1 MIAIQRI
8 FGALTL
14 AALAQLASAQ
24 IPLIPPGGTPPV
36 QQSPAAPPPQPPPQQ
51 PQPAPAQPG
60 QPAQQPPAAGQ
71 PQPAPGQIQ
80 PVTVQA
86 QPAGQQPVTVQGQPA
101 PGQPATPAPPPVPAN
116 PTVFGGLSLNN
127 VSLTEVI
134 DLLARQLKINYI
146 LDPRV
151 RGGVIL
157 NTYGEVKDVDT
168 RSLLDTILRINGA
181 AMVQQ
186 GSLYRIV
193 PLADI
198 SHLPMPPETK
208 TDSSDIKEDDQPMF
222 NLVFLKYVT
231 ANELADVLKPFVGE
245 GASLATYP
253 PANLLLLLDSRRSMR
268 RTMELIS
275 LFDSDQLA
283 NQRVRVFEV
292 KYGRPSDLTKELDS
306 IEKSISLS
314 DKNSPIKFLPIDRIN
329 TIIAVAPNPG
339 AFVEVEKWLG
349 KLDSPVKATAGA
361 ISNYVYRVRYG
372 EATSIACSIQALYG
386 QLSGYGGAQNSIT
399 ACMNLNGAGPGF
411 GGGAGLGGGLGTPLN
426 GVGSSMPGG
435 GYGGGYPGAGYG
447 GGAYPAAAGVPGSY
461 VGNPPNYGGSPAG
474 GGGAAP
480 AVNPFSGNVN
490 PAQAATGTDLTGQ
503 YLGNAPV
510 GGGFFGNR
518 PRVVANPFNN
528 TLLIM
533 ASAQDYENIQSL
545 LKDLDVPPR
554 QVLIEAK
561 IYTVDISHAFSSDVT
576 AALQKI
582 AGNTPH
588 TILGSF
594 GGGTSALSL
603 GALVGKSREVEAVVT
618 LMENENRAKQIS
630 APAVIA
636 TDSIAASISV
646 GSTVPTLSGEAVT
659 GAQSNGTSLFANSVA
674 NVATGTTFAI
684 TARVTPSGIVT
695 MIVNQQVSAPQ
706 PISSSA
712 SGIAA
717 QTPSFSTQGVQTQL
731 TVQDGDTVAIGG
743 VISES
748 STVTMSGVPLLHRI
762 PVFGALF
769 GSRSYSSDRSELVIF
784 LTPHVIY
791 DSTQM
796 VDATEEVKSRLKGLR
811 KDIQQ

>member
-1 MIAIQRI
+1 M
-8 FGALTL
+8 
-14 AALAQLASAQ
+14 
-24 IPLIPPGGTPPV
+24 
-36 QQSPAAPPPQPPPQQ
+36 
-51 PQPAPAQPG
+51 
-60 QPAQQPPAAGQ
+60 
-71 PQPAPGQIQ
+71 
-80 PVTVQA
+80 
-86 QPAGQQPVTVQGQPA
+86 
-101 PGQPATPAPPPVPAN
+101 
-116 PTVFGGLSLNN
+116 NN

-134 DLLARQLKINYI
+134 DLLARQLKLNYI

-151 RGGVIL
+151 HGGVIL

-181 AMVQQ
+181 ALVQQ
-186 GSLYRIV
+186 GSIYRIV

-208 TDSSDIKEDDQPMF
+208 TDPSDIKDDDQPMF

-275 LFDSDQLA
+275 MFDSDQLA

-292 KYGRPSDLTKELDS
+292 RYGRPSDLTKELDS

-314 DKNSPIKFLPIDRIN
+314 EKNSPIKFLPIDRIN

-349 KLDSPVKATAGA
+349 KLDSPARATVGA
-361 ISNYVYRVRYG
+361 IGNYVYRVRYG
-372 EATSIACSIQALYG
+372 DATSIACSIQALYG
-386 QLSGYGGAQNSIT
+386 QLAGYGGAQNNIMT
-399 ACMNLNGAGPGF
+399 CMNINGAGAGF
-411 GGGAGLGGGLGTPLN
+411 GGGAGGGIGTPLN
-426 GVGSSMPGG
+426 GIGSSMPGG
-435 GYGGGYPGAGYG
+435 GAYGGGYGGANGAYG
-447 GGAYPAAAGVPGSY
+447 GGYAAAAGVPGSY
-461 VGNPPNYGGSPAG
+461 VGNPPNYGTGQTGAG
-474 GGGAAP
+474 GGAP
-480 AVNPFSGNVN
+480 TGNPFAGNAN
-490 PAQAATGTDLTGQ
+490 AAAAGTDLTGQ

-561 IYTVDISHAFSSDVT
+561 IYTVDISHAFSSDVR

-588 TILGSF
+588 TVLGSF
-594 GGGTSALSL
+594 GGGTSSLSL
-603 GALVGKSREVEAVVT
+603 GALVGKSREVEAAVT
-618 LMENENRAKQIS
+618 LMENENRAKQVS

-659 GAQSNGTSLFANSVA
+659 GAQSNGTSLFANSVS
-674 NVATGTTFAI
+674 NVATGTTFTI

-706 PISSSA
+706 PISPSA
-712 SGIAA
+712 TGIAA
-717 QTPSFSTQGVQTQL
+717 QTPSFSTQGVSTQI

-748 STVTMSGVPLLHRI
+748 NTVTMSGIPLLHRI

-796 VDATEEVKSRLKGLR
+796 VDATEEVKARLKGLR
-811 KDIQQ
+811 KVVDQ

>member
-1 MIAIQRI
+1 VLLPRRTLSALVFAAAVAGIAV
-8 FGALTL
+8 
-14 AALAQLASAQ
+14 AQ

-36 QQSPAAPPPQPPPQQ
+36 QQQPQPPQPPPAQTPPAT
-51 PQPAPAQPG
+51 PQA
-60 QPAQQPPAAGQ
+60 QPPA
-71 PQPAPGQIQ
+71 
-80 PVTVQA
+80 QA
-86 QPAGQQPVTVQGQPA
+86 QPANPA
-101 PGQPATPAPPPVPAN
+101 AGNPAVPGAQTPAPAPLPGT

-127 VSLTEVI
+127 VSLAEVI
-134 DLLARQLKINYI
+134 DLLARQLKLNII

-157 NTYGEVKDVDT
+157 NTYGEVKDIDT
-168 RSLLDTILRINGA
+168 RSLLDTILKLNGA
-181 AMVQQ
+181 ALVQQ
-186 GSLYRIV
+186 GSIYRVV
-193 PLADI
+193 PLNDI
-198 SHLPMPPETK
+198 SHLAMPPETK
-208 TDSSDIKEDDQPMF
+208 TDSHDIVEDDQPMF
-222 NLVFLKYVT
+222 NLIFLKYVT

-253 PANLLLLLDSRRSMR
+253 PANLLLILDSRRSMR
-268 RTMELIS
+268 RTMDLIA

-292 KYGRPSDLTKELDS
+292 RYGRPTDLAKELDS

-314 DKNSPIKFLPIDRIN
+314 EKNSPIKFLPIDRIN

-349 KLDSPVKATAGA
+349 KLDTPVKVTAGA
-361 ISNYVYRVRYG
+361 INNYAYHVRYG
-372 EATSIACSIQALYG
+372 DATSIACSIQALYG
-386 QLSGYGGAQNSIT
+386 QLLGFGGAQSSI
-399 ACMNLNGAGPGF
+399 AQCMSINGSTQGAG
-411 GGGAGLGGGLGTPLN
+411 GGGLGTPLG
-426 GVGSSMPGG
+426 GVGSGMPGSMPGSA
-435 GYGGGYPGAGYG
+435 YPGFSPNPNANANLNPYGQQAQQTAGG
-447 GGAYPAAAGVPGSY
+447 VAATGNPFGGA
-461 VGNPPNYGGSPAG
+461 NQL
-474 GGGAAP
+474 
-480 AVNPFSGNVN
+480 
-490 PAQAATGTDLTGQ
+490 AQTGTDLTGQ
-503 YLGNAPV
+503 YLGNSPV
-510 GGGFFGNR
+510 GGGPFGLR

-533 ASAQDYENIQSL
+533 ASSQDYENIQNL

-561 IYTVDISHAFSSDVT
+561 IYTVDISHAFSSNVSSM
-576 AALQKI
+576 LQQI

-594 GGGTSALSL
+594 GGGTTSLTL
-603 GALVGKSREVEAVVT
+603 GALVGKSREVESVVT
-618 LMENENRAKQIS
+618 LMENENRAKQIA

-636 TDSIAASISV
+636 TDSIPATISV

-659 GAQSNGTSLFANSVA
+659 GAQSNGTSLFANSVS
-674 NVATGTTFAI
+674 NVQTGTNFGI

-712 SGIAA
+712 TGIAA
-717 QTPSFSTQGVQTQL
+717 QTPSFSTQGVSTQI

-748 STVTMSGVPLLHRI
+748 STVQMSGIPLLHRI

-769 GSRSYSSDRSELVIF
+769 GSRSYSTDRSELVIF

-796 VDATEEVKSRLKGLR
+796 VDATDEIKARLKGLR
-811 KDIQQ
+811 KDVQE

>member
-1 MIAIQRI
+1 VVAFRRNL
-8 FGALTL
+8 GALLVL
-14 AALAQLASAQ
+14 AFAPLASAQ

-36 QQSPAAPPPQPPPQQ
+36 QQQPQPPQPAPNQ
-51 PQPAPAQPG
+51 PQPAPNQPQVV
-60 QPAQQPPAAGQ
+60 QPTPA
-71 PQPAPGQIQ
+71 QPAPAA
-80 PVTVQA
+80 PA
-86 QPAGQQPVTVQGQPA
+86 QPAA
-101 PGQPATPAPPPVPAN
+101 PGQTAPAAPAQPAT

-134 DLLARQLKINYI
+134 DLLARQLHLNII

-157 NTYGEVKDVDT
+157 NTYGEVKDIDT
-168 RSLLDTILRINGA
+168 RSLLDTILKLNGA
-181 AMVQQ
+181 ALVQQ
-186 GSLYRIV
+186 GSIYRVV
-193 PLADI
+193 PLTDL

-208 TDSSDIKEDDQPMF
+208 TDSHDIIEDDQPMF
-222 NLVFLKYVT
+222 NLIFLKYVT

-253 PANLLLLLDSRRSMR
+253 PANLLLILDSRRSMR
-268 RTMELIS
+268 RTMDLIS

-292 KYGRPSDLTKELDS
+292 KYGRPSDLAKELDS

-314 DKNSPIKFLPIDRIN
+314 EKNSPIKFLPIDRIN

-349 KLDSPVKATAGA
+349 KLDSPVKVTAGA
-361 ISNYVYRVRYG
+361 INNYVYRVRYG
-372 EATSIACSIQALYG
+372 DATSIACSIQALYG
-386 QLSGYGGAQNSIT
+386 QLMGFGGAQNNIM
-399 ACMNLNGAGPGF
+399 ACMSLNGAGPG
-411 GGGAGLGGGLGTPLN
+411 GLGGGGGGIGTPLG
-426 GVGSSMPGG
+426 GVGSTLPGG
-435 GYGGGYPGAGYG
+435 GVGGGGYPGGAYGGGGYPGAGYSNYNATNPYGQQAQTQTG
-447 GGAYPAAAGVPGSY
+447 GVSAT
-461 VGNPPNYGGSPAG
+461 GSPF
-474 GGGAAP
+474 GGGAAGP
-480 AVNPFSGNVN
+480 P
-490 PAQAATGTDLTGQ
+490 GTDLTGQ

-510 GGGFFGNR
+510 GGGFFGTR

-533 ASAQDYENIQSL
+533 ASSQDYENIQNL

-561 IYTVDISHAFSSDVT
+561 IYSVDVSHAFSSDVT

-582 AGNTPH
+582 AGSTPH
-588 TILGSF
+588 TLLGSF
-594 GGGTSALSL
+594 GGGTSMLSL
-603 GALVGKSREVEAVVT
+603 GALVGKSREVESVVT
-618 LMENENRAKQIS
+618 LMENESRAKQIA

-646 GSTVPTLSGEAVT
+646 GSSVPTLSAEAVT
-659 GAQSNGTSLFANSVA
+659 GAQSNGTSLFANSVS
-674 NVATGTTFAI
+674 NVQTGTNFSI

-695 MIVNQQVSAPQ
+695 MIVNQQ
-706 PISSSA
+706 ISSPVQPS
-712 SGIAA
+712 SGAA
-717 QTPSFSTQGVQTQL
+717 IQSPSFSTQGVSTQI

-743 VISES
+743 VISETNS
-748 STVTMSGVPLLHRI
+748 VTMSGIPLLHRLPI
-762 PVFGALF
+762 VGALF
-769 GSRSYSSDRSELVIF
+769 GSRQYSQDRNELVIF

-796 VDATEEVKSRLKGLR
+796 VDATEEIKTRLKGLR
-811 KDIQQ
+811 KDVRE

>member
-1 MIAIQRI
+1 MP
-8 FGALTL
+8 
-14 AALAQLASAQ
+14 AS
-24 IPLIPPGGTPPV
+24 
-36 QQSPAAPPPQPPPQQ
+36 
-51 PQPAPAQPG
+51 
-60 QPAQQPPAAGQ
+60 
-71 PQPAPGQIQ
+71 
-80 PVTVQA
+80 
-86 QPAGQQPVTVQGQPA
+86 
-101 PGQPATPAPPPVPAN
+101 

-134 DLLARQLKINYI
+134 DLLARQLKLNYI

-181 AMVQQ
+181 ALVQQ
-186 GSLYRIV
+186 GSIYRIV
-193 PLADI
+193 PLTDI
-198 SHLPMPPETK
+198 SHLPMTPETK
-208 TDSSDIKEDDQPMF
+208 TDPSDIKDDDQAMF
-222 NLVFLKYVT
+222 NLIFLKYVT

-253 PANLLLLLDSRRSMR
+253 PANLLLILDSRRSMR

-275 LFDSDQLA
+275 MFDSDQLA

-292 KYGRPSDLTKELDS
+292 KYGRPSDLSKELDS

-349 KLDSPVKATAGA
+349 KLDTPVKVTAGA
-361 ISNYVYRVRYG
+361 INNYVYRVRYG
-372 EATSIACSIQALYG
+372 DATSIACSIQALYG
-386 QLSGYGGAQNSIT
+386 QLSGFGGAQNNIMT
-399 ACMNLNGAGPGF
+399 CMSVNGAGGVGA
-411 GGGAGLGGGLGTPLN
+411 GGGAGLGGGIGTPLN
-426 GVGSSMPGG
+426 SVGSPMPGG
-435 GYGGGYPGAGYG
+435 GSYGAAGGGYGA
-447 GGAYPAAAGVPGSY
+447 
-461 VGNPPNYGGSPAG
+461 NPYAQQSQQQAG
-474 GGGAAP
+474 G
-480 AVNPFSGNVN
+480 V
-490 PAQAATGTDLTGQ
+490 AATGSPFGAAANQQQPGVGNDLTGE
-503 YLGNAPV
+503 YLGNAQV
-510 GGGFFGNR
+510 GGGFFGRR

-533 ASAQDYENIQSL
+533 ASSQDYENISNL

-576 AALQKI
+576 SALQKI

-588 TILGSF
+588 TILGGF
-594 GGGTSALSL
+594 AEGTSTLSL
-603 GALVGKSREVEAVVT
+603 GALVGKSREVESVVT
-618 LMENENRAKQIS
+618 LMENESRAKQIA

-646 GSTVPTLSGEAVT
+646 GSTVPTLSSEAVT
-659 GAQSNGTSLFANSVA
+659 GAQSGGTSLFANSVS
-674 NVATGTTFAI
+674 NVATGTTFSI

-706 PISSSA
+706 PMSA
-712 SGIAA
+712 SATGIQA
-717 QTPSFSTQGVQTQL
+717 QTPSFSTQGVSTQI

-748 STVTMSGVPLLHRI
+748 NSVNLSGIPVLHRI
-762 PVFGALF
+762 PILGALF
-769 GSRSYSSDRSELVIF
+769 GTRSYSSSRSELVIF

-796 VDATEEVKSRLKGLR
+796 VDATEEIKARLKGLR
-811 KDIQQ
+811 KDVQE

>member
-1 MIAIQRI
+1 
-8 FGALTL
+8 LP
-14 AALAQLASAQ
+14 AS
-24 IPLIPPGGTPPV
+24 
-36 QQSPAAPPPQPPPQQ
+36 
-51 PQPAPAQPG
+51 
-60 QPAQQPPAAGQ
+60 
-71 PQPAPGQIQ
+71 
-80 PVTVQA
+80 
-86 QPAGQQPVTVQGQPA
+86 
-101 PGQPATPAPPPVPAN
+101 

-134 DLLARQLKINYI
+134 DLLARQLKLNYI

-181 AMVQQ
+181 ALVQQ
-186 GSLYRIV
+186 GSIYRIV
-193 PLADI
+193 PLTDI
-198 SHLPMPPETK
+198 SHLPMTPETK
-208 TDSSDIKEDDQPMF
+208 TDPSDIKDDDQAMF
-222 NLVFLKYVT
+222 NLIFLKYVT

-253 PANLLLLLDSRRSMR
+253 PANLLLILDSRRSMR

-275 LFDSDQLA
+275 MFDSDQLA

-292 KYGRPSDLTKELDS
+292 KYGRPSDLSKELDS

-349 KLDSPVKATAGA
+349 KLDTPVKVTAGA
-361 ISNYVYRVRYG
+361 INNYVYRVRYG
-372 EATSIACSIQALYG
+372 DATSIACSIQALYG
-386 QLSGYGGAQNSIT
+386 QLSGFGGAQNNIMT
-399 ACMNLNGAGPGF
+399 CMSVNGAGGVGA
-411 GGGAGLGGGLGTPLN
+411 GGGAGLGGGIGTPLN
-426 GVGSSMPGG
+426 SVGSPMPGG
-435 GYGGGYPGAGYG
+435 GSYGAAGGGYGA
-447 GGAYPAAAGVPGSY
+447 
-461 VGNPPNYGGSPAG
+461 NPYAQQSQQQAG
-474 GGGAAP
+474 G
-480 AVNPFSGNVN
+480 V
-490 PAQAATGTDLTGQ
+490 AATGSPFGAAANQQQPGVGNDLTGE
-503 YLGNAPV
+503 YLGNAQV
-510 GGGFFGNR
+510 GGGFFGRR

-533 ASAQDYENIQSL
+533 ASSQDYENISNL

-576 AALQKI
+576 SALQKI

-588 TILGSF
+588 TILGGF
-594 GGGTSALSL
+594 AEGTSTLSL
-603 GALVGKSREVEAVVT
+603 GALVGKSREVESVVT
-618 LMENENRAKQIS
+618 LMENESRAKQIA

-646 GSTVPTLSGEAVT
+646 GSTVPTLSSEAVT
-659 GAQSNGTSLFANSVA
+659 GAQSGGTSLFANSVS
-674 NVATGTTFAI
+674 NVATGTTFSI

-706 PISSSA
+706 PMSA
-712 SGIAA
+712 SATGIQA
-717 QTPSFSTQGVQTQL
+717 QTPSFSTQGVSTQI

-748 STVTMSGVPLLHRI
+748 NSVNLSGIPVLHRI
-762 PVFGALF
+762 PILGALF
-769 GSRSYSSDRSELVIF
+769 GTRSYSSSRSELVIF

-796 VDATEEVKSRLKGLR
+796 VDATEEIKARLKGLR
-811 KDIQQ
+811 KDVQE

>member
-1 MIAIQRI
+1 
-8 FGALTL
+8 
-14 AALAQLASAQ
+14 
-24 IPLIPPGGTPPV
+24 
-36 QQSPAAPPPQPPPQQ
+36 
-51 PQPAPAQPG
+51 
-60 QPAQQPPAAGQ
+60 
-71 PQPAPGQIQ
+71 
-80 PVTVQA
+80 
-86 QPAGQQPVTVQGQPA
+86 
-101 PGQPATPAPPPVPAN
+101 
-116 PTVFGGLSLNN
+116 LNN

-134 DLLARQLKINYI
+134 DLLARQLKLNYI

-181 AMVQQ
+181 ALVKQ
-186 GSLYRIV
+186 GNIYRIV

-208 TDSSDIKEDDQPMF
+208 TDSSDINEDDQAMF

-231 ANELADVLKPFVGE
+231 ANELAEVLKPFVGE

-253 PANLLLLLDSRRSMR
+253 PANLLLILDSRRSMR
-268 RTMELIS
+268 RTMDLIGM
-275 LFDSDQLA
+275 FDSDQLA

-292 KYGRPSDLTKELDS
+292 RYGRPSDLTKELDS

-314 DKNSPIKFLPIDRIN
+314 EKNSPIKFLPIDRIN

-339 AFVEVEKWLG
+339 AFVEVEKWLA

-372 EATSIACSIQALYG
+372 DANSIACSIQALYG
-386 QLSGYGGAQNSIT
+386 QLSGYGGAQNNIT
-399 ACMNLNGAGPGF
+399 TCMNLNGAGGL
-411 GGGAGLGGGLGTPLN
+411 GGGAGFGGLGTPLG
-426 GVGSSMPGG
+426 GVGSGMPGGG
-435 GYGGGYPGAGYG
+435 GYGGGYGSSYPGGPPY
-447 GGAYPAAAGVPGSY
+447 GGAYAAAAGVPGSY
-461 VGNPPNYGGSPAG
+461 VGNAPNYGATPTG
-474 GGGAAP
+474 GGTAP
-480 AVNPFSGNVN
+480 TGSPFSGTANTA
-490 PAQAATGTDLTGQ
+490 PGGAGSDLTGQ

-510 GGGFFGNR
+510 GGGPFGSR

-533 ASAQDYENIQSL
+533 ATAQDYENIQSL

-561 IYTVDISHAFSSDVT
+561 IYTVDISHSFSSNVQ

-588 TILGSF
+588 TVLGSF
-594 GGGTSALSL
+594 AGGTTNLSL
-603 GALVGKSREVEAVVT
+603 DALVGKSREVQAVVA
-618 LMENENRAKQIS
+618 LMENENHAKQIS

-659 GAQSNGTSLFANSVA
+659 GAQSNGTSLFANSVS
-674 NVATGTTFAI
+674 NVSTGTTFSI

-712 SGIAA
+712 TGIAA
-717 QTPSFSTQGVQTQL
+717 QTPSFSTQGVQTQI

-748 STVTMSGVPLLHRI
+748 NTVTMSGIPLLHRI

-796 VDATEEVKSRLKGLR
+796 VDATEEVKARLKGLR
-811 KDIQQ
+811 KDVQE

>member
-1 MIAIQRI
+1 MQRT
-8 FGALTL
+8 FVAVALL
-14 AALAQLASAQ
+14 ALAQIATAQ
-24 IPLIPPGGTPPV
+24 IPLIPPGGTPPL
-36 QQSPAAPPPQPPPQQ
+36 QPTPAAPAPRAQPAPAQ
-51 PQPAPAQPG
+51 PQPAPAQPAQPTAQPPAG
-60 QPAQQPPAAGQ
+60 QPPTAQQPPAAGQ
-71 PQPAPGQIQ
+71 PPA
-80 PVTVQA
+80 A
-86 QPAGQQPVTVQGQPA
+86 QQPPA
-101 PGQPATPAPPPVPAN
+101 ALPPAATPSQSPVPAN

-134 DLLARQLKINYI
+134 DLLARQLHINYI

-151 RGGVIL
+151 HGGVIL

-186 GSLYRIV
+186 GSIYRIV

-208 TDSSDIKEDDQPMF
+208 TEPGDIKDDDQPMF
-222 NLVFLKYVT
+222 NLIFLKYVT
-231 ANELADVLKPFVGE
+231 ANELSDVLKPFVGE

-253 PANLLLLLDSRRSMR
+253 PANLLLILDSRRSMR

-275 LFDSDQLA
+275 MFDSDQLA

-292 KYGRPSDLTKELDS
+292 NYGRPSDLSKELES

-314 DKNSPIKFLPIDRIN
+314 EKNSPIKFLPIDRIN

-339 AFVEVEKWLG
+339 AFVEVEKWLA
-349 KLDSPVKATAGA
+349 KLDTPVKVTAGD
-361 ISNYVYRVRYG
+361 INNYVYRVRYG
-372 EATSIACSIQALYG
+372 DATSIACSIQALYG
-386 QLSGYGGAQNSIT
+386 QLAGFGGAQNNIA
-399 ACMNLNGAGPGF
+399 ACISVNGTGPGT
-411 GGGAGLGGGLGTPLN
+411 GGSVGGGLGVPL
-426 GVGSSMPGG
+426 GGAGSPMPGG
-435 GYGGGYPGAGYG
+435 GVYGANPGAYG
-447 GGAYPAAAGVPGSY
+447 GGAYGAGAYGGAYGPAGYGANPYANYSSSQYSQPAAQV
-461 VGNPPNYGGSPAG
+461 
-474 GGGAAP
+474 GGGAA
-480 AVNPFSGNVN
+480 AATAASPFAGGPN
-490 PAQAATGTDLTGQ
+490 PAQNGTDLTGQ
-503 YLGNAPV
+503 YLGNAAV
-510 GGGFFGNR
+510 GGGFFGRR

-533 ASAQDYENIQSL
+533 ASAQDYENIQNL

-561 IYTVDISHAFSSDVT
+561 IYSVDISHAFSSDVT
-576 AALQKI
+576 SALQKV

-594 GGGTSALSL
+594 GGGTSTLSL
-603 GALVGKSREVEAVVT
+603 GALVGKSREVESVVT
-618 LMENENRAKQIS
+618 LMENENRAKQIA

-646 GSTVPTLSGEAVT
+646 GATVPTLSGEAVT

-674 NVATGTTFAI
+674 NVATGTNFSI

-695 MIVNQQVSAPQ
+695 MIVNQQVSSPQ
-706 PISSSA
+706 PISASA
-712 SGIAA
+712 TGIAA
-717 QTPSFSTQGVQTQL
+717 QTPSFSTQGVSTQI

-748 STVTMSGVPLLHRI
+748 STVSMSGIPLLHRI

-769 GSRSYSSDRSELVIF
+769 GTRSYSTDRSELVIF

-796 VDATEEVKSRLKGLR
+796 VDATEEVKTRLKGLR
-811 KDIQQ
+811 KDVQQ